1 MLGEN
6 YFPTNCPLTS
16 THMPQHSVLHLH
28 ITQTHTHTNKFKMF
42 LEFLFQFYI
51 KTNKQ
56 TYVPHSS
63 SLVPGCSSCETFHM

>member
-42 LEFLFQFYI
+42 LEF
-51 KTNKQ
+51 
-56 TYVPHSS
+56 
-63 SLVPGCSSCETFHM
+63 